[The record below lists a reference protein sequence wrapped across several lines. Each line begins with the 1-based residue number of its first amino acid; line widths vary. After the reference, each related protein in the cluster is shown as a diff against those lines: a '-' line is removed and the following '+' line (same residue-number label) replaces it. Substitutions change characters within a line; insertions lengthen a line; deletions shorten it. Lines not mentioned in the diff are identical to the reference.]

1 MILSTS
7 DIKSPDLNKGS
18 RIYLF
23 FSCFCF
29 VFSMI
34 YEHFSHEVYSPYMVF
49 AVGFPLLGG
58 VAVAEILSH
67 LPKLFHPNRLTVN
80 LYNAGIAAFTA
91 GCLLQGALD
100 IYGTENPLMICYKY
114 AGLLLTGAGISLW
127 LITVILRKVFDRT
140 KRGE

>member
-1 MILSTS
+1 
-7 DIKSPDLNKGS
+7 
-18 RIYLF
+18 
-23 FSCFCF
+23 
-29 VFSMI
+29 MI
-34 YEHFSHEVYSPYMVF
+34 YEHFSHEVYSPHMVF

-58 VAVAEILSH
+58 VAVAEILSR
-67 LPKLFHPNRLTVN
+67 LPELFHPNRLTVN
-80 LYNAGIAAFTA
+80 LYNSGIAAFTA

-114 AGLLLTGAGISLW
+114 AGLFLTGAGISLW